1 MTMTIRFASRMTY
14 GWGLA
19 LALWAAAT
27 AQAQTPRAVNFN
39 RDVRPILSDACFH
52 CHGPDK
58 VKRKAAVHF
67 DTEEGARIDLGGYFA
82 IVPGRP
88 EQSELLKR
96 VASNDP
102 AKRMPPPSSGHAA
115 LKPAQIDLM
124 RRWIAEGAKWQKH

>member
-19 LALWAAAT
+19 LALWAAST

-58 VKRKAAVHF
+58 AKRKAKIHF

-82 IVPGRP
+82 IVPGKPHESALIERITTTDR
-88 EQSELLKR
+88 SKH
-96 VASNDP
+96 
-102 AKRMPPPSSGHAA
+102 MPPPSSA
-115 LKPAQIDLM
+115 LTLRADQIDTLK
-124 RRWIAEGAKWQKH
+124 RWTA